1 MDKNVSVLAKIGAL
15 VVILIPLGVG
25 YLSSVV
31 SPNMRA
37 GFDSMKKPPLSPPG
51 MIFPIV
57 WTILYLLM
65 GIALYMVITA
75 NVSQPKLWAVI
86 AFAVQLGLN
95 FGWSYIFFNKS
106 NYVLAVVWIVALLAM
121 ILLTI
126 MLFKGISKWAAIML
140 IPYCAW
146 TCFATYL
153 TIGFSVLN
161 MKN

>member
-65 GIALYMVITA
+65 GIALYMVITS
-75 NVSQPKLWAVI
+75 NVAQPKLWAII

-95 FGWSYIFFNKS
+95 FGWSYIFFNKA
-106 NYVLAVVWIVALLAM
+106 NYVLSVVWILALLAM

-140 IPYCAW
+140 IPYCVW

-153 TIGFSVLN
+153 TIGFAVLN
-161 MKN
+161 

>member
-1 MDKNVSVLAKIGAL
+1 MDKNVSIMAKIGSL

-25 YLSSVV
+25 YLSSIL
-31 SPNMRA
+31 SPNMRS

-57 WTILYLLM
+57 WTILYLMM
-65 GIALYMVITA
+65 GIALYLV
-75 NVSQPKLWAVI
+75 VKSGVQQPKIWAII

-106 NYVLAVVWIVALLAM
+106 NYFLAVIWIIALLAM
-121 ILLTI
+121 VLLTI

-146 TCFATYL
+146 ICFATYL
-153 TIGFSVLN
+153 TIGFTVLN
-161 MKN
+161 